1 MQLRD
6 YIIRRLII
14 LPFLVFGV
22 SVVVF
27 TLTRI
32 GGSPIGVYLSHEMSA
47 AEVQQLEERF
57 HLNEPLY
64 VQYFYWARG
73 ALQGDFGYSG
83 VASAPVSQVFWPKL
97 AATLELSVVSAA
109 VAVML
114 GLWLGVFAG
123 VRRNRWQD
131 HVTRVVA
138 VSGASLPLFWFGIVL
153 LIIFWANLGWFPVG
167 RSDADIW
174 ASMPHPTGLYM
185 LDSILAGSWRGFV
198 DAVWHLILPAI
209 TLGFGAVAI
218 ITRMM
223 RSALVEELQQEYVD
237 AARAKGLPERLVLN
251 RHARR
256 NALVPTVTVIGLT
269 IAFLMQGAIA
279 AEIIFRWPGLGRW
292 MASAVVRGD
301 QATIMTYVL
310 FTSVL
315 FLFANLVVD
324 IIYAKLDPRVRLG
337 D

>member
-1 MQLRD
+1 MQIRD
-6 YIIRRLII
+6 YIIRRLLI
-14 LPFLVFGV
+14 LPLLIIGV
-22 SVVVF
+22 SIVVF
-27 TLTRI
+27 ALTRI
-32 GGSPIGVYLSHEMSA
+32 GGSPIGVYLSHEMNASEVA
-47 AEVQQLEERF
+47 ALEERF
-57 HLNEPLY
+57 HLNEPLV
-64 VQYFYWARG
+64 VQYWYWAKG
-73 ALQGDFGYSG
+73 ALSGDF
-83 VASAPVSQVFWPKL
+83 VFSAL
-97 AATLELSVVSAA
+97 IA
-109 VAVML
+109 VWL
-114 GLWLGVFAG
+114 GLKLGVFAG
-123 VRRNRWQD
+123 KRRNKWQD
-131 HVTRVVA
+131 HLTRIVA

-153 LIIFWANLGWFPVG
+153 LIVFWANLGWFPVG

-174 ASMPHPTGLYM
+174 DSIAHPTGFYT
-185 LDSILAGSWRGFV
+185 LDGLLAGSIPAFL
-198 DAVWHLILPAI
+198 DALWHLVLPSI

-223 RSALVEELQQEYVD
+223 RSALVEELQQDYVD

-251 RHARR
+251 RHAKR

-292 MASAVVRGD
+292 MADAVVRGD

-315 FLFANLVVD
+315 FLFANLIVD
-324 IIYAKLDPRVRLG
+324 IVYAKLDPRVRLG